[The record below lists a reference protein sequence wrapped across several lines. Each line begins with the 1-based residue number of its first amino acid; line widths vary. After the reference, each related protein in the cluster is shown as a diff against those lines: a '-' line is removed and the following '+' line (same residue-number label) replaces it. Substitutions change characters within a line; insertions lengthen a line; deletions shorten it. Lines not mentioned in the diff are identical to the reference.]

1 MRNTI
6 VKTNKYTDIPDVID
20 TINVTEELNKYDQ
33 IIHRK
38 QSAQFDEWY
47 EYDDRG
53 NLIHYKNSF
62 GDEEWY
68 EYDENGN
75 KIYEKHYDGNE
86 VWYSHDSQD
95 RVIHRKWKNGYEE
108 WYEYNEDGRCHIKN
122 SNGDVFHRN
131 DDLHSWY
138 E

>member
-1 MRNTI
+1 MI
-6 VKTNKYTDIPDVID
+6 LFLP
-20 TINVTEELNKYDQ
+20 NVLLWIGISY
-33 IIHRK
+33 
-38 QSAQFDEWY
+38 
-47 EYDDRG
+47 
-53 NLIHYKNSF
+53 LIHYKNSF

-138 E
+138 EW